1 MRKSLIQLLEDFSL
15 TEIQDR
21 DGRLLSG
28 GQQRRASLAIG
39 AAMNPE
45 IILLDEPTANLD
57 IATKKQMI
65 FMLSQLRKHVKT
77 VIIATH
83 DMQLVSEW
91 SNRVIVMNQGKIIRD
106 ADRSGVFEDEAL
118 LMQAGLESPQI
129 LQLSRELNMHPP
141 CYTVDEF
148 TKYWLRDERRE

>member
-1 MRKSLIQLLEDFSL
+1 MFINDSVRKDIEYYLKVRKVPNYEEVVDQLLEDFSL

-45 IILLDEPTANLD
+45 VILLDEPTANLD

-65 FMLSQLRKHVKT
+65 HMLSQLRKHVQT

-91 SNRVIVMNQGKIIRD
+91 SNRVIVMNQGKD
-106 ADRSGVFEDEAL
+106 YS
-118 LMQAGLESPQI
+118 
-129 LQLSRELNMHPP
+129 
-141 CYTVDEF
+141 
-148 TKYWLRDERRE
+148 